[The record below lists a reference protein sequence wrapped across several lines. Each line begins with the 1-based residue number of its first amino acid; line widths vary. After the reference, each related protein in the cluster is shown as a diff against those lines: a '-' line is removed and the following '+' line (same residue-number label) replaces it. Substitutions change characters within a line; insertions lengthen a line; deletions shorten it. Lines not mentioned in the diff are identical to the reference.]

1 MLRFFLP
8 LGCSLVLH
16 MVLGWWLRDAWP
28 EAAAPVAGQ
37 ADEVFE
43 ISLVPLPAPSQA
55 VAPVPVPKPAAKPD
69 FKPPVTVQQAPAR
82 VRPRARP
89 TEAREMP
96 ASAAPVTAGA
106 AAAPAVTRREP
117 VAPVVDRVLPEV
129 LVQRPSF
136 RQAPTAPRYPA
147 LARQRRLQG
156 VVWVEVR
163 LGVRGE
169 QRERRLLR
177 SSGVPMLDRAALEA
191 VQTWHFNPER
201 VGGQAVPSRVQIP
214 IEFNLLTAR

>member
-37 ADEVFE
+37 AGEVFD

-82 VRPRARP
+82 IRPSTRP
-89 TEAREMP
+89 TEALEMP
-96 ASAAPVTAGA
+96 ASAAPVTAGV

-117 VAPVVDRVLPEV
+117 VTQAVASVLPEV
-129 LVQRPSF
+129 LLQRPSF
-136 RQAPTAPRYPA
+136 RQPPTPPRYPA

-163 LGVRGE
+163 LGIQGE

-191 VQTWHFNPER
+191 VQAWHFNPER

>member
-8 LGCSLVLH
+8 LGCSLALH
-16 MVLGWWLRDAWP
+16 VVLGWWLRDAWL
-28 EAAAPVAGQ
+28 ESSGRVAGQ
-37 ADEVFE
+37 AAEVFE
-43 ISLVPLPAPSQA
+43 VSLVPLPGSAPA
-55 VAPVPVPKPAAKPD
+55 AAPVPVPTQAPKSEI
-69 FKPPVTVQQAPAR
+69 KPPVAAQRAPVR

-106 AAAPAVTRREP
+106 AAVPAATRREP
-117 VAPVVDRVLPEV
+117 VAPAVGRVLPEV
-129 LVQRPSF
+129 LLQRPSF
-136 RQAPTAPRYPA
+136 RQAPTAPRYPT

-201 VGGQAVPSRVQIP
+201 VGGQPVPSRVQIP

>member
-1 MLRFFLP
+1 MRCRP
-8 LGCSLVLH
+8 G
-16 MVLGWWLRDAWP
+16 
-28 EAAAPVAGQ
+28 
-37 ADEVFE
+37 
-43 ISLVPLPAPSQA
+43 
-55 VAPVPVPKPAAKPD
+55 
-69 FKPPVTVQQAPAR
+69 PAR
-82 VRPRARP
+82 A
-89 TEAREMP
+89 
-96 ASAAPVTAGA
+96 AGA
-106 AAAPAVTRREP
+106 LPGKGRHEKREP
-117 VAPVVDRVLPEV
+117 HGSRLVCLPPGSVA
-129 LVQRPSF
+129 
-136 RQAPTAPRYPA
+136 A

-191 VQTWHFNPER
+191 VQTWHFNPDR